1 MVAYR
6 VRRVELAGIPA
17 RFAFSRCREC
27 IWKEPC
33 SLRAECFIPRDVN
46 QRDAETTRIECKLA
60 HLSRFL
66 NVNRLSAPLFR
77 SLGVIQKA
85 ICRSKHCVMPDHG
98 NGMYRLVE
106 PLPAERVA
114 SRNPHLLRTWIKCI
128 EKSTISVT
136 PMAVEDPHLG
146 RARIK
151 TTATAAF
158 ASAVSCS
165 RPSRYSEHYRR
176 DDSTDPSDR
185 SRRALPYRYK
195 SKQSSV
201 FFLTSFVVSPPTRG
215 RERESCSDAIVR
227 STRER
232 PASQVPRRC
241 FSPLPPFGHRGRC
254 R

>member
-1 MVAYR
+1 MQKSTEVLGGLVVGHKSDGRCTYDPQVKQELIRQCLKPGVSVAR
-6 VRRVELAGIPA
+6 MAMQHG
-17 RFAFSRCREC
+17 
-27 IWKEPC
+27 
-33 SLRAECFIPRDVN
+33 VN
-46 QRDAETTRIECKLA
+46 T
-60 HLSRFL
+60 
-66 NVNRLSAPLFR
+66 N
-77 SLGVIQKA
+77 
-85 ICRSKHCVMPDHG
+85 
-98 NGMYRLVE
+98 
-106 PLPAERVA
+106 
-114 SRNPHLLRTWIKCI
+114 LLRTWIKCI